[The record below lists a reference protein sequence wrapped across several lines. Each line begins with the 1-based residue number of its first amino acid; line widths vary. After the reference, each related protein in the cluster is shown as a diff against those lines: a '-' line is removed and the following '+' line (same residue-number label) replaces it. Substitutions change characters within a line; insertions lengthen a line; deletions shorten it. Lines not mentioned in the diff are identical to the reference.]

1 MYHHHGVARNCSHMV
16 AEQVSDVPV
25 PETAEQL
32 VEVPETVSD
41 DRIQQR
47 TVEHI
52 AVGPVPQDVKELVVI
67 FRGFSQDRIQ
77 QRLVERTNETLDVSL
92 AEKVCERPVT
102 WTQQVVNSSVQHI
115 R

>member
-1 MYHHHGVARNCSHMV
+1 MV
-16 AEQVSDVPV
+16 AEQIFDVPV

-47 TVEHI
+47 TAEHI
-52 AVGPVPQDVKELVVI
+52 AVIPVPQDVKELVVV

-77 QRLVERTNETLDVSL
+77 QRTAEQTVEAPDIHSR
-92 AEKVCERPVT
+92 
-102 WTQQVVNSSVQHI
+102 
-115 R
+115 